1 MIRDIVDLDRATLAR
16 LGREWMLFGHLYDR
30 ALMPQV
36 ALRVGVD
43 EIVPLAIAEWMGA
56 SPVYTRRMRRLMG
69 ITGDGVS
76 AICKA
81 LQLDVGF
88 AHEYMDVAYRIHDE
102 TSAEF
107 WLNHCGAL
115 MDVEPQGP
123 EMVVNMCHH
132 IEDPTFDATAVA
144 TNPRA
149 RIRPLHRP
157 PRRPADRHPH
167 CHWTLRIDPDTEPLA
182 RDPHTDRVAAL
193 PLAGVPNEV
202 PADREPGG
210 RRDYAGPF
218 DPSFRLE
225 QLSWGALVA
234 VLREF
239 SVQCHLLS
247 ASAGLF
253 LTDRHGA
260 ELTATIQRDQLEGA
274 SWVTAERIAALLH
287 GHVPAPADA
296 DARCARVLDV
306 LACHPALGPFVDREV
321 STTAGGGAELTLRSP
336 ALDPDAPGWV
346 GLLARGAPDPVTAA
360 ATAVAPGSEVTATV
374 DRGTVRYRL
383 RVPADGG
390 RGAAVPDSV
399 ALTRL
404 STAATWTFRPSP
416 ALTPTRPPDA

>member
-1 MIRDIVDLDRATLAR
+1 MRSGVEDLDRRTLAR

-36 ALRVGVD
+36 ALRVGVE

-69 ITGDGVS
+69 ITGDGAS

-88 AHEYMDVAYRIHDE
+88 AHEYMDVHYRIHDE

-107 WLNHCGAL
+107 WLDHCGAL
-115 MDVEPQGP
+115 TDVEPQGE

-149 RIRPLHRP
+149 RIRPVHRP
-157 PRRPADRHPH
+157 PRVPADRHPH
-167 CHWTLRIDPDTEPLA
+167 CHWTLRIDPETEPVA
-182 RDPHTDRVAAL
+182 EHPHTGRIGALPVAAT
-193 PLAGVPNEV
+193 PNEM
-202 PADREPGG
+202 PPDREPGG

-218 DPSFRLE
+218 DPAFRLE
-225 QLSWGALVA
+225 HLSWGALVA

-239 SVQCHLLS
+239 SLQCHLLS

-253 LTDRHGA
+253 LTDRHGP
-260 ELTATIQRDQLEGA
+260 ELTAEIQRRQLEGA
-274 SWVTAERIAALLH
+274 AWVCAQRIAPLRFDAARPQVDTAEA
-287 GHVPAPADA
+287 
-296 DARCARVLDV
+296 CARVLDV
-306 LACHPALGPFVDREV
+306 LACHPALPPCRDW
-321 STTAGGGAELTLRSP
+321 TATPAGDGTAELLVRSP
-336 ALDPDAPGWV
+336 LLDPETPGWL
-346 GLLARGAPDPVTAA
+346 GLLARGEAAPVAATAA
-360 ATAVAPGSEVTATV
+360 AVAPGTEVTVLDA
-374 DRGTVRYRL
+374 GPGAVRYRL
-383 RVPADGG
+383 RAAEAGTPPAP
-390 RGAAVPDSV
+390 VPDSV

-404 STAATWTFRPSP
+404 SSAATWRFRDP
-416 ALTPTRPPDA
+416 ALA